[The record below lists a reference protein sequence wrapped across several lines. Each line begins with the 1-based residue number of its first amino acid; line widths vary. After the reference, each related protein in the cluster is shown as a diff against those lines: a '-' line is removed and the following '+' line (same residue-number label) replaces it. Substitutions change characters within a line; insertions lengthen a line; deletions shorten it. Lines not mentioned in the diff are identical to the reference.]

1 MSTIALHPV
10 LADRLVARNSRLT
23 DAILVVTGAAAVG
36 LLAQVSIPLWPVPI
50 TGQTLGVMLVG
61 ATLGARRGA
70 LALSSYLVLGVL
82 GIPWFSTFSGGAA
95 SIMTPS
101 FGYIIG
107 FIPAALV
114 IGYLSEKK
122 WDRHP
127 ALSMAAFGIASII
140 PFIVGIPYM
149 WAILHVAGTTLGL
162 SATLHAGFTPFIIGG
177 IVKWMIGAALLP
189 VSWRFVEKFG
199 KPNEK

>member
-10 LADRLVARNSRLT
+10 LADRLVARDSRLIH
-23 DAILVVTGAAAVG
+23 AILIAAGATTVG

-61 ATLGARRGA
+61 AMLGARRGA
-70 LALSSYLVLGVL
+70 LSLTTYLALGVM
-82 GIPWFSTFSGGAA
+82 GIPWFASFSGGPA

-107 FIPAALV
+107 FIPTALV

-122 WDRHP
+122 WDRSS

-149 WAILHVAGTTLGL
+149 WAILHFAGTTLGL
-162 SATLHAGFTPFIIGG
+162 SATLHAGFTPFIVGG
-177 IVKWMIGAALLP
+177 IIKWLIGAALLP
-189 VSWRFVEKFG
+189 LAWRLVEKLV
-199 KPNEK
+199 KPKEK

>member
-10 LADRLVARNSRLT
+10 LVDRLVTRSSRLKN
-23 DAILVVTGAAAVG
+23 AVLIATGAATVG

-61 ATLGARRGA
+61 AILGARRGA
-70 LALSSYLVLGVL
+70 LSLTTYLVLGVIGL
-82 GIPWFSTFSGGAA
+82 PWFANFSGGPA
-95 SIMTPS
+95 SIISPS

-107 FIPAALV
+107 FIPTAFV
-114 IGYLSEKK
+114 IGYLSEKQ
-122 WDRHP
+122 WDRRP

-140 PFIVGIPYM
+140 PFIVGIPYL
-149 WAILHVAGTTLGL
+149 WVVLHFAGTTLGF

-177 IVKWMIGAALLP
+177 IIKWLIGAAVLP
-189 VSWRFVEKFG
+189 GAWTLIERFVKS
-199 KPNEK
+199 NEK